1 MNLVDAHTQRL
12 AGILGLA
19 PVLPVVVLRD
29 AAQAVQAAR
38 ALVAGGIPAIEVTLR
53 TAAALDAVR
62 AIAAEVEGA
71 VVGVGTVLD
80 PRQLDQALRAGARF
94 AVSPGATPNLIAA
107 ARQHA
112 LPWLPGAATAS
123 ECMALREQGYSL
135 IKFFPAEAA
144 GGVDALKSFAGP
156 LPQLGFCAT
165 GGIGAGNA
173 AGYLALPNVRAVG
186 GSWLT
191 PAAALEAGDFARI
204 EALARAAACSRRVTP
219 PADAPPPA
227 PCRQAPSAPR
237 STSAQGSAPPGP
249 APDSSAG

>member
-1 MNLVDAHTQRL
+1 MNPIESHARRL
-12 AGILGLA
+12 AAILDLA
-19 PVLPVVVLRD
+19 PVVPVVVLHE
-29 AAQAVQAAR
+29 AGQAVRLAR
-38 ALVAGGIPAIEVTLR
+38 ALVAGGIRAIEVTLR
-53 TAAALDAVR
+53 TPAALDAVR
-62 AIAAEVEGA
+62 AIASEVEGA

-80 PRQLDQALRAGARF
+80 PQQLDQALRAGAQF

-123 ECMALREQGYSL
+123 ECMALLEQGHRL
-135 IKFFPAEAA
+135 VKFFPAEAA

-191 PAAALEAGDFARI
+191 PAAALAAGDFACI
-204 EALARAAACSRRVTP
+204 EALARAAAGLRGVTP

-237 STSAQGSAPPGP
+237 STSAPGSAPPGP